1 MIRNAVADKRAPE
14 LSAADL
20 LPAILSRADCAALTP
35 GEAVLTAVVP
45 VEWLDDAFAIIG
57 ASEDLEDGHDRE
69 RDLSDLEPDSDGE
82 TPAAPFVMDQTDG
95 WGRG

>member
-1 MIRNAVADKRAPE
+1 MICPAKPE
-14 LSAADL
+14 TRPAQTAAADL
-20 LPAILSRADCAALTP
+20 LAAILDRADCAALTP
-35 GEAVLTAVVP
+35 GEVVLTAVVP
-45 VEWLDDAFAIIG
+45 VEWLDDAFAVIG